1 MRVLIVDTD
10 NENIQ
15 NIRLTL
21 SLNRPDWQVSTID
34 SGKHCLDIVKN
45 SNCTDVVIL
54 RMGIIDMSA
63 LDLIGQISDQSDIN
77 IVILSNDRN
86 IETIMKAFDAGADD
100 YILYP
105 FNKQIFV
112 ASLEAIVRRSI
123 WNKQMPE
130 IEL

>member
-10 NENIQ
+10 NGNIQ

-34 SGKHCLDIVKN
+34 SGKRCLDIVKN
-45 SNCTDVVIL
+45 SKCTDVVIL
-54 RMGIIDMSA
+54 RMGIIDISA
-63 LDLIGQISDQSDIN
+63 LDLISQINDQSDIN
-77 IVILSNDRN
+77 IVVLSNDKN
-86 IETIMKAFDAGADD
+86 IETVMKTFNAGADD

-123 WNKQMPE
+123 WNKQM
-130 IEL
+130 